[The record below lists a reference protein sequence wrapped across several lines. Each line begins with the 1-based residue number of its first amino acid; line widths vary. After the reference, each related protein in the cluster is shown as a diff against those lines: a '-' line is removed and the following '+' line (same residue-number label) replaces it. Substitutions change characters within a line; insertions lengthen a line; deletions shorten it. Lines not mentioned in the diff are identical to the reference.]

1 MSKQTYQSQE
11 IADITGLPISTL
23 RYYERIGLLDP
34 VERAENGHR
43 LYSDRDILRVEFLK
57 RVRATGMSIKE
68 MQHYVNLYREGEST
82 LIERKRILSA
92 HRATILAQIDEL
104 QDTVDFLDM
113 KIDRYTRE
121 EHSLSEKENTLVSE

>member
-68 MQHYVNLYREGEST
+68 MQHYVSLYREGE
-82 LIERKRILSA
+82 
-92 HRATILAQIDEL
+92 
-104 QDTVDFLDM
+104 
-113 KIDRYTRE
+113 
-121 EHSLSEKENTLVSE
+121 